1 MRRQPPTRHAPDR
14 VFFSVVAHAT
24 ELMED
29 EIRPIKPIAAGSS
42 ALLIA
47 TSLLAV
53 SPALA
58 TPPGPCTG
66 TFSES
71 GQLACAVPAGVTS
84 VDVTVV
90 GGNGGARLD
99 TADAIGGLGAKIATT
114 LQVTPGE
121 VLLLVVGQNDQSG
134 TYNGGG
140 GAYSSISRVDYT
152 DPANAVVVAGA
163 GGGAGVEYGGNGFG
177 GDSGTGGGA
186 AGGDSARFG
195 KPGGDASTPGGAG
208 NAAGGSGGA
217 AGLPGAD
224 AGTDPS
230 ADTGGGGGAGYGGG
244 AGGVSVGG
252 GGGGGSSVGV
262 AGTTT
267 SMSAA
272 GGGGSGYAGGGGSS
286 LIPEGATVSA
296 GDGSPRIEFGGD
308 PIDPVKSPQSIPAG
322 VVKQRVKRKGTTVI
336 NPANSTTVEGRPLK
350 VKSVKAIGLQGRG
363 DVTCFRVVRKAQRL
377 TRLVTTGQC
386 KVKLRITYTAPGSET
401 LYDFKQVARYA
412 RNGTLLR

>member
-1 MRRQPPTRHAPDR
+1 M
-14 VFFSVVAHAT
+14 
-24 ELMED
+24 
-29 EIRPIKPIAAGSS
+29 
-42 ALLIA
+42 
-47 TSLLAV
+47 
-53 SPALA
+53 
-58 TPPGPCTG
+58 
-66 TFSES
+66 
-71 GQLACAVPAGVTS
+71 
-84 VDVTVV
+84 
-90 GGNGGARLD
+90 
-99 TADAIGGLGAKIATT
+99 
-114 LQVTPGE
+114 
-121 VLLLVVGQNDQSG
+121 
-134 TYNGGG
+134 
-140 GAYSSISRVDYT
+140 
-152 DPANAVVVAGA
+152 
-163 GGGAGVEYGGNGFG
+163 
-177 GDSGTGGGA
+177 
-186 AGGDSARFG
+186 
-195 KPGGDASTPGGAG
+195 
-208 NAAGGSGGA
+208 
-217 AGLPGAD
+217 
-224 AGTDPS
+224 
-230 ADTGGGGGAGYGGG
+230 
-244 AGGVSVGG
+244 SVGG